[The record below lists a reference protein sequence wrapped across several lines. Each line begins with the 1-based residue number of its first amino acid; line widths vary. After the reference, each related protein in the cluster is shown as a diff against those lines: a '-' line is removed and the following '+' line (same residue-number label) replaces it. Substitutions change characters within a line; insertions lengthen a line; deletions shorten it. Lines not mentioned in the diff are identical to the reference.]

1 MARWLVLNTKFK
13 VHLPLPE
20 NVMTQT
26 GASMSPTSNAPGATD
41 EAAAPSLHV
50 KPGSV
55 ASTRQNAILALIQEP
70 EKPVLKTL
78 SILIPVYNEE
88 RYLAAVVKRVV
99 EQPLPGGLVREII
112 MVNDASKDKTW
123 EIMQQIPGLFPEVSF
138 KLMNKVKNE
147 GKGAALRDAWAMA
160 TGDLLIVQDADFE
173 YDPADYPKLLQPI
186 LDGKADA
193 VFGSRFIG
201 EPHRVMYFWHQM
213 ANNILTMLSNML
225 TNLNLTDMEVCYKV
239 FTREVYS
246 QIKIRSPRFGVEPEL
261 TAKVARMRIG
271 AGPGGTGGKKVRVYE
286 TGVAYAGRTY
296 EEGKKIGWK
305 DAVSAIVQI
314 IRFSF
319 ND

>member
-1 MARWLVLNTKFK
+1 MEESNSI
-13 VHLPLPE
+13 LPPA
-20 NVMTQT
+20 N
-26 GASMSPTSNAPGATD
+26 MSVSESTAAQ
-41 EAAAPSLHV
+41 ALAAPTLLM
-50 KPGSV
+50 P
-55 ASTRQNAILALIQEP
+55 QNP
-70 EKPVLKTL
+70 FKPVFKTL

-99 EQPLPGGLVREII
+99 EQPIPGDLTREII

-123 EIMQQIPGLFPEVSF
+123 QIMQQIPALFPNVPF
-138 KLMNKVKNE
+138 KMLNKTVNE

-186 LDGKADA
+186 LDGKADS

-201 EPHRVMYFWHQM
+201 EPHRVMYFWHQI
-213 ANNILTMLSNML
+213 ANNTLTWFSNML

-246 QIKIRSPRFGVEPEL
+246 KIKIKSPRFGVEPEL
-261 TAKVARMRIG
+261 TAKVAKMRIG
-271 AGPGGTGGKKVRVYE
+271 EGGRRAQGRRVRVYE
-286 TGVAYAGRTY
+286 VGVAYAGRTY

-305 DAVSAIVQI
+305 DALSAIFQI
-314 IRFSF
+314 LRFRF
-319 ND
+319 TD

>member
-1 MARWLVLNTKFK
+1 M
-13 VHLPLPE
+13 H
-20 NVMTQT
+20 
-26 GASMSPTSNAPGATD
+26 
-41 EAAAPSLHV
+41 
-50 KPGSV
+50 
-55 ASTRQNAILALIQEP
+55 ALIFP
-70 EKPVLKTL
+70 RTFRGCDDDRCPATRLSRYPGNCSWSCAVSRRGHDGFPPKPVFRTL

-88 RYLAAVVKRVV
+88 RYLAAVLKRVV
-99 EQPLPGGLVREII
+99 DQPIPGGLSREII

-123 EIMQQIPGLFPEVSF
+123 DIMQQIPALFADRADIAF
-138 KLMNKVKNE
+138 KIHNKTVNQ

-213 ANNILTMLSNML
+213 ANNILTTLSNML

-239 FTREVYS
+239 FTREVYTKIT
-246 QIKIRSPRFGVEPEL
+246 IKSPRFGVEPEL
-261 TAKVARMRIG
+261 TAKIARMRIG
-271 AGPGGTGGKKVRVYE
+271 EGGRRKEGRKVRVYE

-305 DAVSAIVQI
+305 DAVSAILQI
-314 IRFSF
+314 IRFRFS
-319 ND
+319 D